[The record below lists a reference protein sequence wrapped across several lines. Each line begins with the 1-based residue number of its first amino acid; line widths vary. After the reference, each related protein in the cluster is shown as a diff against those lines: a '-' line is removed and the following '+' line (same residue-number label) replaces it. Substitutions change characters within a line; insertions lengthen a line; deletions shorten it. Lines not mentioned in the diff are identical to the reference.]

1 MSDAV
6 ERELGWN
13 DTIEKDSDFILLPEG
28 DYDFK
33 VVKFERGRH
42 QGSEKLPPCNKAIL
56 TLEIDS
62 AEGTVSITHNLF
74 LHSKTETML
83 SAFFSAIG
91 QKKKNEK
98 VSMNWNAVTGARGRC
113 KVYQDIWKGEDGVER
128 KSNKIKKF
136 YDAANHA
143 PSTSTKTAA
152 NPAPQQQVSYTA
164 GRF

>member
-1 MSDAV
+1 MSDAM

-33 VVKFERGRH
+33 VTKFERGRH

-62 AEGTVSITHNLF
+62 PEGTVSITHNLF
-74 LHSKTETML
+74 LHSKTESML
-83 SAFFSAIG
+83 SAFFTAIG
-91 QKKKNEK
+91 QKKKGEK
-98 VSMNWNAVTGARGRC
+98 VTMNWNAVIGATGRC
-113 KVYQDIWKGEDGVER
+113 KVYQDSWKGDDGVER

-136 YDAANHA
+136 YE
-143 PSTSTKTAA
+143 STNTASQQKTF
-152 NPAPQQQVSYTA
+152 TA